1 MALEEIIMIVLMVH
15 IIMILI
21 MVMIIMIMILIG
33 GWSHYSRQEAEQQE
47 LGGRSQVAAC
57 PPIYTIAFLWQQ

>member
-1 MALEEIIMIVLMVH
+1 MIVLMVH

-47 LGGRSQVAAC
+47 LGGRSQVAVC
-57 PPIYTIAFLWQQ
+57 PPIDCSQSLFYFVP